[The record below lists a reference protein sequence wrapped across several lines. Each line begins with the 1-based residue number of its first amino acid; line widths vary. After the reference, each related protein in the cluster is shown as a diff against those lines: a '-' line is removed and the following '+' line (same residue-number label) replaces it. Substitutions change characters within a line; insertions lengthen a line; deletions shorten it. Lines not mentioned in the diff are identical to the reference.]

1 MLHILLVALVIGV
14 PVAIVAGIVKS
25 HEQKKRL
32 DEEAKALKL
41 DQTYTNT
48 AARRINKPINCEFRS
63 LGLRFAISADRKT
76 AYLLYSSKAPT
87 LTVPTSY
94 ITGCQIIKDGIAPHV
109 ARGAIGGGIAG
120 DAGAVIGAF
129 SGPQIP
135 YNMRLVV
142 FLKNGRAEYSLLD
155 NSTLHTTLYYNLAL
169 KFAEDVSDIIRR
181 LR

>member
-1 MLHILLVALVIGV
+1 M
-14 PVAIVAGIVKS
+14 
-25 HEQKKRL
+25 
-32 DEEAKALKL
+32 
-41 DQTYTNT
+41 
-48 AARRINKPINCEFRS
+48 
-63 LGLRFAISADRKT
+63 GLRFAISADRKT
-76 AYLLYSSKAPT
+76 AYLLYSSKQPT

-142 FLKNGRAEYSLLD
+142 FLKNGRVEYSLLD

>member
-1 MLHILLVALVIGV
+1 MLHILLVALVIGI
-14 PVAIVAGIVKS
+14 PAAIVAGIAQS

-41 DQTYTNT
+41 DQAHTSTT
-48 AARRINKPINCEFRS
+48 RHISRPINCEFRS

-76 AYLLYSSKAPT
+76 AYLLYSSKQPT

-109 ARGAIGGGIAG
+109 GRGAIGGGIAG

-169 KFAEDVSDIIRR
+169 KFAEDVSDIIRG